1 MWHSSVLLSAILVF
15 FFLFVSR
22 KYSGILRD
30 QDKERKKDIKVTQ
43 RQPPAGCWNLP
54 QDSANSVIVK
64 KYIGGV
70 IYGAYKDPSP
80 ECTLR
85 DGFWHKPE
93 ICNRVVG
100 KFLI

>member
-1 MWHSSVLLSAILVF
+1 MTLSWELSF
-15 FFLFVSR
+15 FPTTFA
-22 KYSGILRD
+22 
-30 QDKERKKDIKVTQ
+30 QVTQ

-64 KYIGGV
+64 KKNIGGV
-70 IYGAYKDPSP
+70 IYGAYKDPST